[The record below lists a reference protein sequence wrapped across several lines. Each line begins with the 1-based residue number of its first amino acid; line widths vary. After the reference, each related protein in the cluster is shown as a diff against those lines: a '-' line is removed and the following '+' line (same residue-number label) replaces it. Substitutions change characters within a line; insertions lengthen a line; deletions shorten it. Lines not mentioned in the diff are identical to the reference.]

1 MKLLQ
6 TNKGFSKTGI
16 LITIGIFVLVVA
28 ISIPVAFGFIKDD
41 HPEANIDSSQ
51 STTETQTPSK
61 EVELGI
67 VDKILPSSDL
77 EYEEGKEQID
87 TDKDTSEST
96 TPTNPSAPNKPS
108 YTPSAPIIKGEADTN
123 IKVEIE
129 VEEEGQVFVPET
141 KPTEKYEDVDVK
153 DEDVVVI
160 PPVIDTTPEET
171 TPPTTTPSEPKEDD
185 VVGKELEEVED
196 GEMPDFLP

>member
-41 HPEANIDSSQ
+41 HPEANIDGSQ

-67 VDKILPSSDL
+67 VDKIIPSSDL

-87 TDKDTSEST
+87 TDKEISEST

-108 YTPSAPIIKGEADTN
+108 YTPSAPIIKGEADAN
-123 IKVEIE
+123 VKVEVEI
-129 VEEEGQVFVPET
+129 EEEGQVFVPET

-171 TPPTTTPSEPKEDD
+171 TPPTTTPSEPEEDD